1 MPERVVFLANIN
13 QITIR
18 HFKSIDNLTLDLGN
32 LNVLIGTNGSGKSN
46 ILEAIGILSAA
57 IKGEVQYSD
66 LINRGIRLST
76 PEVMRSSFKNEKRP
90 PSINLIAKGDKFSYE
105 ATIHTMPNREYI
117 IEYSTESLRNSTN
130 LIAGI
135 SNRSKNRQ
143 MTLRTKQQKKLSI
156 FPVQTE
162 RTSSIVPV
170 ALQLGDFG
178 KDEAAVIS
186 ALDALKKYAIYAPST
201 PVLRDFVL
209 DTSSRQNLGI
219 FGGGIAATLN
229 KIFAKDKA
237 EQKLLFDNIF
247 RFIKGFSW
255 LTTIGTATPRKEL
268 RSQFAGNSNVVAYF
282 RDAFMKVNFNDLYA
296 YDVSE
301 GALYVLFVA
310 LLLVF
315 PESPNIFALDNVDS
329 TLNPGMVKITVKNI
343 ADYLKDNSHK
353 QILLT
358 THNPT
363 TLDAIDLFDPSHR
376 LFVVERDLCGHTI
389 ARRIEIPE
397 GVTRDQWQD
406 EFKNM
411 KLSDIWLSGALGAL
425 PSEDI

>member
-1 MPERVVFLANIN
+1 MAYIN
-13 QITIR
+13 QITIK

-32 LNVLIGTNGSGKSN
+32 LNVFIGTNGAGKSN

-66 LINRGIRLST
+66 LITRGIRLST
-76 PEVMRSSFKNEKRP
+76 PEVMKSSFKGEKRS
-90 PSINLIAKGDKFSYE
+90 PSINLIAKGDNFSYE
-105 ATIHTMPNREYI
+105 ATIHTITNREFI
-117 IEYSTESLRNSTN
+117 IEYSTESLKNSTH

-135 SNRSKNRQ
+135 SNRSRNRQ
-143 MTLRTKQQKKLSI
+143 MTLRTAQQENLSLNLNKDDHK
-156 FPVQTE
+156 VQTE
-162 RTSSIVPV
+162 RTSSIIPI

-178 KDEAAVIS
+178 TDAELIRG
-186 ALDALKKYAIYAPST
+186 ALDSLKKYAIFSPST

-209 DTSSRQNLGI
+209 DTSSRQNLGV

-229 KIFAKDKA
+229 KIFAKDKS
-237 EQKLLFDNIF
+237 EQKLLLRNIF
-247 RFIKGFSW
+247 KFMKGFSW
-255 LTTIGTATPRKEL
+255 LTTIGIATPKKEL

-296 YDVSE
+296 YDISE

-315 PESPNIFALDNVDS
+315 PESPNMFALDNVDS

-343 ADYLKDNSHK
+343 ADHLKDNSHK

-376 LFVVERDLCGHTI
+376 LFVVERDSCGHTI